1 MSDLMNE
8 FSEMMNDRI
17 SIYDETGKLVVENEL
32 ALVDGDNIITDRGNF
47 IVEVG
52 YSVKRELENGLIEN
66 YRVIQANYYS
76 NSTGIINAHYQMKV
90 TNVKASVPM
99 NNSVVNNITVSD
111 NARFYNDS
119 VDNSS
124 NTYNSYTLNQYEKA
138 LEAVN
143 SQVSGLD
150 LHQSEKDLIK
160 HGLERIEN
168 ELKKPSPN
176 KDVLSTCIS
185 FLPTSVATLESV
197 INLGQML
204 GIY

>member
-1 MSDLMNE
+1 MND
-8 FSEMMNDRI
+8 FSELMNDRI
-17 SIYDETGKLVVENEL
+17 SIYDEAGKLVAENEL
-32 ALVDGDNIITDRGNF
+32 ALVDGGNSIITDRGNF
-47 IVEVG
+47 IVDVG
-52 YSVKRELENGLIEN
+52 YLIKRELPNGLIEN
-66 YRVIQANYYS
+66 YHVIQPNYYS
-76 NSTGIINAHYQMKV
+76 GSTGMFKAHYQMKV
-90 TNVKASVPM
+90 TNVKAPVST

-111 NARFYNDS
+111 NARFYKDS

-143 SQVSGLD
+143 SEVSGLD

-185 FLPTSVATLESV
+185 FLPTSIATLESV

-204 GIY
+204 GIS

>member
-1 MSDLMNE
+1 
-8 FSEMMNDRI
+8 MNDRI

>member
-1 MSDLMNE
+1 
-8 FSEMMNDRI
+8 
-17 SIYDETGKLVVENEL
+17 
-32 ALVDGDNIITDRGNF
+32 
-47 IVEVG
+47 
-52 YSVKRELENGLIEN
+52 
-66 YRVIQANYYS
+66 
-76 NSTGIINAHYQMKV
+76 MKV

-150 LHQSEKDLIK
+150 LHQFFKINIM
-160 HGLERIEN
+160 HVIRN
-168 ELKKPSPN
+168 
-176 KDVLSTCIS
+176 
-185 FLPTSVATLESV
+185 TL
-197 INLGQML
+197 
-204 GIY
+204 